1 MNPALLPALTGIL
14 GSLLGGSA
22 SVATAWVTQRTSSKR
37 KMLRAEITRRETL
50 YGDFINECSAR
61 ALEAVENTLD
71 HSDRLLSIY
80 SLVNRIRLCASDR
93 VLAEA
98 EGALA
103 FVAEQ
108 YFRPSLSPE
117 QIRALIRNGAKAD
130 PLKSFADACRI
141 ELKLLRAAL

>member
-1 MNPALLPALTGIL
+1 MNPAILPALTGIL

-22 SVATAWVTQRTSSKR
+22 SVATAWVTQKTASKR

-50 YGDFINECSAR
+50 YGEFINECSAR
-61 ALEAVENTLD
+61 ALDAVENTLK

-103 FVAEQ
+103 MVAEQ
-108 YFRPSLSPE
+108 YFRPSLAPE
-117 QIRALIRNGAKAD
+117 QVRALIRNGAKAD
-130 PLKSFADACRI
+130 PLKSFAEACRA
-141 ELKLLRAAL
+141 ELRLLHAAL